1 MDNKWTVYIHINKIN
16 GKKYV
21 GITSQNPENRW
32 GTNGC
37 KYRKGY
43 FRNAINKYG
52 WNSFQHDIVATNLCE
67 TDAKIIEKKLIEVL
81 NTKAPNGYNLTLGG
95 DGTLGYSPTQET
107 KCKMSK
113 ASKEKWRDKEFLQK
127 MIELRHN
134 SNSVYQSKE
143 FKEKIS
149 SIVRGEKN
157 PNYNHKWSDEQKN
170 NLRIK
175 QKQNPMYLNE
185 TNPNAKRIRCIET
198 GEIFDCMKFAQEK
211 YGLKTTGSFTAAIK
225 KGKTAAGYHWEYI

>member
-21 GITSQNPENRW
+21 GITSQNPEKRW

-95 DGTLGYSPTQET
+95 DGALGYSPTQET

-113 ASKEKWRDKEFLQK
+113 ASKEKWRL
-127 MIELRHN
+127 L
-134 SNSVYQSKE
+134 
-143 FKEKIS
+143 IS
-149 SIVRGEKN
+149 QRK
-157 PNYNHKWSDEQKN
+157 
-170 NLRIK
+170 
-175 QKQNPMYLNE
+175 
-185 TNPNAKRIRCIET
+185 
-198 GEIFDCMKFAQEK
+198 AQVC
-211 YGLKTTGSFTAAIK
+211 LLV
-225 KGKTAAGYHWEYI
+225 WQC

>member
-21 GITSQNPENRW
+21 GITSQNPEKRW

-95 DGTLGYSPTQET
+95 DGALGYSPTQET